1 MRALICCIRE
11 MVRVA
16 LVRLNPVYIDFS
28 ELHNPLPDK
37 TCIVSFVRLINI
49 GFLTSLSL
57 SLEQDTMQGHIVLV

>member
-1 MRALICCIRE
+1 
-11 MVRVA
+11 
-16 LVRLNPVYIDFS
+16 VRLNPVYIDFS